1 MEDSAQF
8 DRASIESICVY
19 FEAWVDAQEQR
30 DSLNKCRMCIVI
42 DEESLQMLLGTSA
55 EALKKE
61 DPYHPDETLRAFGPE
76 WALRLRWLRLLLREA
91 AVAFLFKVGRARR
104 FYVGAWL
111 ETSRPFGSGSSSMGV
126 GISVAAT
133 VIPDHGVSGSQDRHV
148 AFF

>member
-61 DPYHPDETLRAFGPE
+61 DPYHPDETLRYVKVLEAWPIIHH
-76 WALRLRWLRLLLREA
+76 LTLSRVLLDLWPTMCDGDEMRMSFEN
-91 AVAFLFKVGRARR
+91 
-104 FYVGAWL
+104 
-111 ETSRPFGSGSSSMGV
+111 
-126 GISVAAT
+126 I
-133 VIPDHGVSGSQDRHV
+133 D
-148 AFF
+148 